1 MLLAYDLPVSS
12 RSPNEQKMV
21 IFCTSALNVVKP
33 FSLRLNLCRRKC
45 LNKFLLRITT
55 FERSLMGM
63 CHLQHLCSYSGSK
76 ISLWFL
82 FFFAFSCID
91 IETSTSL
98 LLYFERV
105 KLLCIK
111 FWGILLH
118 VCSISEC
125 NVVMMRI
132 WRSVS
137 LAKLINMALPWH
149 QHLANISFDN
159 GYERLR
165 EHIQNNKTLCRTK
178 N

>member
-1 MLLAYDLPVSS
+1 MP
-12 RSPNEQKMV
+12 QKMSKQISPWNNYIWKIV
-21 IFCTSALNVVKP
+21 NGNVSFATFVFVFRIQNIIMIF
-33 FSLRLNLCRRKC
+33 
-45 LNKFLLRITT
+45 I
-55 FERSLMGM
+55 
-63 CHLQHLCSYSGSK
+63 
-76 ISLWFL
+76 
-82 FFFAFSCID
+82 FFAFSCID

-118 VCSISEC
+118 GCSISEC

-165 EHIQNNKTLCRTK
+165 EHIQKNKTLCRTK